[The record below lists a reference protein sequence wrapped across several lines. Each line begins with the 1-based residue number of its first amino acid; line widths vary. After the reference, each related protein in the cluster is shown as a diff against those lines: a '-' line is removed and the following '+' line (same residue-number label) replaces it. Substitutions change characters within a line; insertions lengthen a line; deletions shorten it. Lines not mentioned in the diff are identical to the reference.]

1 MQNPVFVSRRKLLK
15 QVHIPKLQCIVL
27 TDKIVKPKKKPVL
40 IKIVVDDLLPEVYM
54 YLIIKHPIQSTF
66 IV

>member
-40 IKIVVDDLLPEVYM
+40 IKVIIYDLLAEVYEQ
-54 YLIIKHPIQSTF
+54 LIVKHPIQCSL
-66 IV
+66 II